1 MMANAKPVNPADLK
15 AIFGLEPAAA
25 ITYLTG
31 KGYAIT
37 WDWQDMLDAAHN
49 QAFTVAKAMRL
60 DLLSDIREAL
70 ERVQKEGKTL
80 QQFTKELQPVLE
92 QHGWWGEQVLV
103 DSKGE
108 AELVQLGSPRRLK
121 TIYQTNLQ
129 SAYMAGRQ
137 ATMEESVETHPYWR
151 YIAVMDGK
159 TRPSHAA
166 LNGVVYRHDDPVW
179 SSIFPP
185 NGFNCRCRVTAVS
198 EAAMKRR
205 KLTLLSS
212 AGNVRT
218 ETVEVGVNKRT
229 GEVRTAD
236 VTVVKVPDANGK
248 IRQFRTDPGF
258 NHSPGDGLAEA
269 LKRKESA

>member
-1 MMANAKPVNPADLK
+1 MAKAKPVNPVDLK

-25 ITYLTG
+25 IAYLTG

-37 WDWQDMLDAAHN
+37 WDWQDMLDAAHS

-70 ERVQKEGKTL
+70 ERAQKEGKTL
-80 QQFTKELQPVLE
+80 RQFITELQPVLE
-92 QHGWWGEQVLV
+92 QHGWWGKQVLV
-103 DSKGE
+103 DSEGN

-151 YIAVMDGK
+151 YVAVMDGK

-179 SSIFPP
+179 FTIFPP
-185 NGFNCRCRVTAVS
+185 NGFNCRCRVTALS
-198 EAAMKRR
+198 AAAVKRR
-205 KLTLLSS
+205 GLKLVSS
-212 AGNVRT
+212 NGNVRT
-218 ETVEVGVNKRT
+218 ETVEVGTNKRT
-229 GEVRTAD
+229 GEIRTAD
-236 VTVVKVPDANGK
+236 ITIVKVTDSSGRS
-248 IRQFRTDPGF
+248 RQFRTDPGF
-258 NHSPGDGLAEA
+258 NHSPGNGLAAA

>member
-1 MMANAKPVNPADLK
+1 MANARAVNPADLK
-15 AIFGLEPAAA
+15 AIFDLEPAAA
-25 ITYLTG
+25 IAYLKG
-31 KGYAIT
+31 KGYAVT

-60 DLLSDIREAL
+60 DLLSDIRESL
-70 ERVQKEGKTL
+70 ERALQEGKTL
-80 QQFTKELQPVLE
+80 KQFTSELQPVLE
-92 QHGWWGEQVLV
+92 KQGWWGKQVVV
-103 DSKGE
+103 DSDGN
-108 AELVQLGSPRRLK
+108 AEMVQLGSPQRLK

-129 SAYMAGRQ
+129 SSYMAGRQ

-179 SSIFPP
+179 FTIFPP

-198 EAAMKRR
+198 EAAVKRR
-205 KLTLLSS
+205 KLAVLSS

-236 VTVVKVPDANGK
+236 ITIVNVPGANGK
-248 IRQFRTDPGF
+248 VREFRTDPGF
-258 NHSPGDGLAEA
+258 NHSPGEGLAEA